1 MDEECLIE
9 LGKGYPF
16 LDLRESGDCAAFN
29 CPQEELFGFCESLR
43 DKEDFALLVDLTA
56 VDWGEDASPR
66 FSTFHHFYSLP
77 RKIYLRIVSDCSND
91 VEPVAPSV
99 SGLYPG
105 ADWHEREVYDMFG
118 IHFTDHPNLKRILMW
133 DDYPHFPLRKD
144 FPLAGVETD
153 LPDTDVAAATGASV
167 IPAPMMGGPFVAPV
181 EGHVSQREPRGKD
194 QSWTEERGE

>member
-1 MDEECLIE
+1 
-9 LGKGYPF
+9 
-16 LDLRESGDCAAFN
+16 
-29 CPQEELFGFCESLR
+29 
-43 DKEDFALLVDLTA
+43 
-56 VDWGEDASPR
+56 
-66 FSTFHHFYSLP
+66 
-77 RKIYLRIVSDCSND
+77 
-91 VEPVAPSV
+91 
-99 SGLYPG
+99 
-105 ADWHEREVYDMFG
+105 MFG

-167 IPAPMMGGPFVAPV
+167 IPAPMMGVPFVAPV